1 MSSCKASVR
10 SLKSVD
16 KLAQA
21 AAFGLAALAL
31 QGAAAGAPPG
41 SATAFVP
48 LIQVADP
55 EIPEMSGL
63 AASRRRPGLYW
74 TVNDSGGTPT
84 LYAFNR
90 RGQVL
95 SKVEVVGA
103 SNIDWEDLA
112 LFERDGRSWL
122 AVGDIGDNLAWRDSV
137 SVYLLPEPE
146 PGDLQATFERRIDF
160 RYPDGPRDAEALAV
174 DVANQQLLILQKGPA
189 PAGLYALS
197 LWPAPGASVLTAER
211 LADLQLRWPGTPAA
225 VAPIAAPRGR
235 VAATAM
241 DLSRDGRWLLVSTYV
256 HLFGFRRE
264 AGEDWPATLARE
276 PQVWKLPRQRGFE
289 SMAIEADGRGVVV
302 APEGYPAPVFR
313 ARELLPP

>member
-1 MSSCKASVR
+1 MSSCKALAGG
-10 SLKSVD
+10 LKLFD
-16 KLAQA
+16 KLARTA
-21 AAFGLAALAL
+21 VLVLAALAL
-31 QGAAAGAPPG
+31 QAAAASAHPESRTVFAPL
-41 SATAFVP
+41 T
-48 LIQVADP
+48 QVADP
-55 EIPEMSGL
+55 ELPEMSGL
-63 AASRRRPGLYW
+63 AASRRWPGLYW
-74 TVNDSGGTPT
+74 TLNDSGGTPT

-90 RGQVL
+90 RGEVL

-112 LFERDGRSWL
+112 LFEQDGRSWL

-137 SVYLLPEPE
+137 SIYVLPEPE
-146 PGDLQATFERRIDF
+146 PGDLQASFDRRIDF

-189 PAGLYALS
+189 PAGLYAVPLR
-197 LWPAPGASVLTAER
+197 PAPSTSPLTAR
-211 LADLQLRWPGTPAA
+211 RVADLQLRWPGTPAA

-264 AGEDWPATLARE
+264 AGEGWPATLARE
-276 PQVWKLPRQRGFE
+276 PQVWKLPRRPGFE

-313 ARELLPP
+313 ARGLLPP

>member
-1 MSSCKASVR
+1 MSSCKASVGR
-10 SLKSVD
+10 HNSFN
-16 KLAQA
+16 KLAHVVLLM
-21 AAFGLAALAL
+21 LAALAL
-31 QGAAAGAPPG
+31 QAAAAGAHPE
-41 SATAFVP
+41 SAAVFAP
-48 LIQVADP
+48 LTQVADP
-55 EIPEMSGL
+55 ELPEMSGL
-63 AASRRRPGLYW
+63 AASRRWPGLYW
-74 TVNDSGGTPT
+74 TLNDSGGTPT

-112 LFERDGRSWL
+112 LFEQDGRSWL

-137 SVYLLPEPE
+137 SIYLLPEPE
-146 PGDLQATFERRIDF
+146 PGDLQAAFERRIDF

-189 PAGLYALS
+189 PVGLYALP
-197 LWPAPGASVLTAER
+197 LWPAPSSSPLTAQR
-211 LADLQLRWPGTPAA
+211 IADLQLRWPGTPAA

-241 DLSRDGRWLLVSTYV
+241 DLSRDGHWLLVGTYV

-264 AGEDWPATLARE
+264 AGEGWPATLARE
-276 PQVWKLPRQRGFE
+276 PQVWKLPRRSGFE
-289 SMAIEADGRGVVV
+289 SMAIEADGHGVVV